1 MANSFKSL
9 IKAGFGLG
17 IGLTLAQILFIF
29 IGAAIFIP
37 GFIMATKAKKNNQKG
52 TTEQITGVVLM
63 LVGALIMGGIGFGFA
78 LDSLGD
84 SF

>member
-17 IGLTLAQILFIF
+17 IGLTLAQLLFIF

-37 GFIMATKAKKNNQKG
+37 GFIMVTNANKNNQKG
-52 TTEQITGVVLM
+52 SSEQITGIVLM
-63 LVGALIMGGIGFGFA
+63 LVGALVMGGIGFG
-78 LDSLGD
+78 LVVDNLGD
-84 SF
+84 MF